1 LENLDNDLVG
11 VLPLVKRKDAR
22 ASSHSSYECVA
33 KTMYGVGLKY
43 LGAVRRFFSRV
54 LPSNTIS
61 IEALKQ
67 DVWSDLSAVYHKYE
81 DDYQKRAFREI
92 IYEISER
99 LNEDKWNNVYKKLHI
114 TNQRNSMLHR
124 LV

>member
-1 LENLDNDLVG
+1 MQQTMEVSWFPVSQKLE
-11 VLPLVKRKDAR
+11 RAR
-22 ASSHSSYECVA
+22 LKHCMVSASNILEQ
-33 KTMYGVGLKY
+33 L
-43 LGAVRRFFSRV
+43 FFSRV
-54 LPSNTIS
+54 LPSNLIN

-67 DVWSDLSAVYHKYE
+67 DVWSDLSAVYYKYE

-92 IYEISER
+92 IFEISER

-114 TNQRNSMLHR
+114 TNQRKSMLHR

>member
-1 LENLDNDLVG
+1 MVG
-11 VLPLVKRKDAR
+11 VLSLVKRKDAH
-22 ASSHSSYECVA
+22 ASSHSSYVCVA
-33 KTMYGVGLKY
+33 KTMYGAGLKF

-61 IEALKQ
+61 IETLKQ
-67 DVWSDLSAVYHKYE
+67 DVWSDLSAVYYKYE

-99 LNEDKWNNVYKKLHI
+99 LNEEKWNNVYKKLHI

>member
-1 LENLDNDLVG
+1 MVG
-11 VLPLVKRKDAR
+11 VLLLVKRKDAHD
-22 ASSHSSYECVA
+22 SSHSNYECVA
-33 KTMYGVGLKY
+33 KTMYGVGFKY

-67 DVWSDLSAVYHKYE
+67 DVWSDLSAVYPKYE

-92 IYEISER
+92 LFEISER
-99 LNEDKWNNVYKKLHI
+99 LNEDKWNNIYKKLHI
-114 TNQRNSMLHR
+114 TNRRNSLLHR

>member
-1 LENLDNDLVG
+1 
-11 VLPLVKRKDAR
+11 
-22 ASSHSSYECVA
+22 VA
-33 KTMYGVGLKY
+33 KTLYGVGLKH
-43 LGAVRRFFSRV
+43 LGAARRFFSRV
-54 LPSNTIS
+54 LPSNLIN

-67 DVWSDLSAVYHKYE
+67 DVWSDLSAVYYKYE

-92 IYEISER
+92 IFEISER

-114 TNQRNSMLHR
+114 TNQRKSMLRR

>member
-1 LENLDNDLVG
+1 
-11 VLPLVKRKDAR
+11 
-22 ASSHSSYECVA
+22 
-33 KTMYGVGLKY
+33 MYDICLKY

-54 LPSNTIS
+54 FQSNTIS

-67 DVWSDLSAVYHKYE
+67 DVWNDLSAVYYKYE

-99 LNEDKWNNVYKKLHI
+99 LNEDKWHNVYKKLHI
-114 TNQRNSMLHR
+114 TNRRNSMQHR

>member
-1 LENLDNDLVG
+1 MVG
-11 VLPLVKRKDAR
+11 VLPLVERKDAG

-54 LPSNTIS
+54 FGSNTIS
-61 IEALKQ
+61 MEALKQ

-99 LNEDKWNNVYKKLHI
+99 LNEGELPPYK
-114 TNQRNSMLHR
+114 
-124 LV
+124 